1 MQIGGCDL
9 GILALPGPSD
19 TNRVDTANYAES
31 FSVSLYTKR
40 DGDSEDRAWQ
50 ARRASLSPC
59 YPITARLS
67 VNAGAFFLHSKKKK
81 KEAGILPAGFA
92 RAGNM
97 AAR

>member
-9 GILALPGPSD
+9 GILALPGLSD

-31 FSVSLYTKR
+31 SSVSLYTKR